1 MVQSRQNQSKSAAS
15 LVFGILLLIV
25 MIIVI
30 LIQLT
35 IIITY
40 FMTMNR
46 GRCVY
51 KDENGSCICK
61 FTNKKSCDSVHGIY
75 NTNLTCQDGFGNVCG
90 ALSIPTATPSSTAS
104 TDN

>member
-1 MVQSRQNQSKSAAS
+1 MQQKQNQSKTAGAII
-15 LVFGILLLIV
+15 FGVLLLIV

-35 IIITY
+35 IVITY
-40 FMTMNR
+40 FMTQNR

-61 FTNKKSCDSVHGIY
+61 WTNKKSCDSVEGMY
-75 NTNLTCQDGFGNVCG
+75 NTNLSCEDGFAALCG
-90 ALSIPTATPSSTAS
+90 AIPPYPTSTPTSSE
-104 TDN
+104 